1 MTKSNPTR
9 MVRDYAWI
17 ALGSVLYSLSFDW
30 FYVPNQIGFG
40 GLTALGMILNYLS
53 PAIPIGMVVLILNIP
68 LFLLGWTF
76 LGGHTLVSSLLA
88 MTATSVLVDL
98 IAAMHTFPSMDPML
112 AAIFGGVSLGVSLG
126 MIFSK
131 GATTGGTDLTARL
144 LKLPFAWLPMGKL
157 LMVVDLTMLLSVSL
171 VFRSM
176 ESAMYGM
183 ISLYISTLVMDGV
196 LYGLDQSKVAYI
208 VTTRPQEIAAE
219 IDRQMDRGATF
230 LHGEGSFSRGEQKLV
245 LMCAFKQKQI
255 VPLKALVHELD
266 PEAFL
271 IVCDAHEV
279 LGQGFRRYQKNDI

>member
-1 MTKSNPTR
+1 MTKPNLTR

-40 GLTALGMILNYLS
+40 GLTALGMILNHLS

-68 LFLLGWTF
+68 LFLLGWKF
-76 LGGHTLVSSLLA
+76 LGGHTLVSSLFA

-98 IAAMHTFPSMDPML
+98 IAAMYTFPSMDPML

-230 LHGEGSFSRGEQKLV
+230 LHGEGSFSREEKLV

-271 IVCDAHEV
+271 IVCDAQIGRAHV
-279 LGQGFRRYQKNDI
+279 

>member
-1 MTKSNPTR
+1 MTKPNLSR

-17 ALGSVLYSLSFDW
+17 FLGSVLYSVSFDW

-40 GLTALGMILNYLS
+40 GLTALGMILNHIS
-53 PAIPIGMVVLILNIP
+53 PAIPIGGVVLVLNIP
-68 LFLLGWTF
+68 LFILGWKF
-76 LGGHTLVSSLLA
+76 LGGHTLVSSLFA
-88 MTATSVLVDL
+88 MAATSVLVDL
-98 IAAMHTFPSMDPML
+98 IAAVYAFPPMDPML

-144 LKLPFAWLPMGKL
+144 LKIPFAWLPVGKL
-157 LMVVDLTMLLSVSL
+157 LMAVDLLMLLAVSIA
-171 VFRSM
+171 FRSM
-176 ESAMYGM
+176 NSAMYGM
-183 ISLYISTLVMDGV
+183 ISLYISTMVMDGV
-196 LYGLDQSKVAYI
+196 LYGMDQSKVAYI
-208 VTTRPQEIAAE
+208 VTAQPRAITEE
-219 IDRQMDRGATF
+219 IDKQLDRGVTY
-230 LHGEGSFSRGEQKLV
+230 LHGEGSFSGEEKLV

-279 LGQGFRRYQKNDI
+279 LGEGFRRYRKNDL

>member
-1 MTKSNPTR
+1 MTKHTLSR

-40 GLTALGMILNYLS
+40 GLTALGMILNHLS
-53 PAIPIGMVVLILNIP
+53 PAIPIGTVVLVLNIP
-68 LFLLGWTF
+68 IFILGWKF
-76 LGGHTLVSSLLA
+76 LGGHTLVSSLFA
-88 MTATSVLVDL
+88 MAATSVLVDL
-98 IAAMHTFPSMDPML
+98 IAAAYTFPPMDPML
-112 AAIFGGVSLGVSLG
+112 AAVFGGVMLGVSLG
-126 MIFSK
+126 MIFSR
-131 GATTGGTDLTARL
+131 GATTGGTDLIARL
-144 LKLPFAWLPMGKL
+144 LKLPFAWLPVGKL
-157 LMVVDLTMLLSVSL
+157 LMAVDLSMLLAVSIA
-171 VFRSM
+171 FRSM
-176 ESAMYGM
+176 ESAMYGI
-183 ISLYISTLVMDGV
+183 ISLYISTMVMDGV
-196 LYGLDQSKVAYI
+196 LYGMDRSKVAYI
-208 VTTRPQEIAAE
+208 VTARPQEVAAE

-230 LHGEGSFSRGEQKLV
+230 LHGEGSFSREEKLV

>member
-1 MTKSNPTR
+1 MTKHTLSR
-9 MVRDYAWI
+9 VARDYAWI
-17 ALGSVLYSLSFDW
+17 FLGSVLYSVSFDW

-40 GLTALGMILNYLS
+40 GLTALGMILNHFA
-53 PAIPIGMVVLILNIP
+53 PAIPIGTVVLVLNIP
-68 LFLLGWTF
+68 LFLLGWKF
-76 LGGHTLVSSLLA
+76 LGGHTLVSSLFA

-98 IAAMHTFPSMDPML
+98 IAAVYTFPPMDPML

-144 LKLPFAWLPMGKL
+144 LKIPFAWLPVGKL
-157 LMVVDLTMLLSVSL
+157 LMAVDLLMLLAVSIA
-171 VFRSM
+171 FRSM
-176 ESAMYGM
+176 NSAMYGM
-183 ISLYISTLVMDGV
+183 ISLYISTMVMDGV
-196 LYGLDQSKVAYI
+196 LYGMDRSKVAYI
-208 VTTRPQEIAAE
+208 VTSRPQEIAAE

-230 LHGEGSFSRGEQKLV
+230 LHGEGSFSGEEKLV

-279 LGQGFRRYQKNDI
+279 LGQGFRRYQKNDL

>member
-1 MTKSNPTR
+1 MTKPSASR
-9 MVRDYAWI
+9 VIRGYLWI
-17 ALGSVLYSLSFDW
+17 ALASALYALSFDW
-30 FYVPNQIGFG
+30 FYAPNQLGFG
-40 GLTALGMILNYLS
+40 GLTALGMILNHFS
-53 PAIPIGMVVLILNIP
+53 SAIPIGTVVLVLNIP
-68 LFLLGWTF
+68 IFILGWKF
-76 LGGHTLVSSLLA
+76 LGGHTLVSSLFA
-88 MTATSVLVDL
+88 MAATSVLVDL
-98 IAAMHTFPSMDPML
+98 IAAIYTFPPMDPML
-112 AAIFGGVSLGVSLG
+112 AAVFGGVSLGVSLG

-131 GATTGGTDLTARL
+131 GATTGGTDLIARL
-144 LKLPFAWLPMGKL
+144 LKLPFAWLPIGKL
-157 LMVVDLTMLLSVSL
+157 LLVVDLAMLLAVSIA
-171 VFRSM
+171 FRSM
-176 ESAMYGM
+176 ESAMYGI
-183 ISLYISTLVMDGV
+183 ISLYISTLVMDMV

-230 LHGEGSFSRGEQKLV
+230 LHGEGSFSREEKLV

>member
-1 MTKSNPTR
+1 MTKHNLSR
-9 MVRDYAWI
+9 MVRDYLWI
-17 ALGSVLYSLSFDW
+17 FLGSVLYSLSFDW

-68 LFLLGWTF
+68 LFLLGWKF
-76 LGGHTLVSSLLA
+76 LGGHTLVSSLFA

-98 IAAMHTFPSMDPML
+98 IAAMYTFPSMDPML

-230 LHGEGSFSRGEQKLV
+230 LHGEGSFSREEKLV

>member
-1 MTKSNPTR
+1 MTKHTLTR

-40 GLTALGMILNYLS
+40 GLTALGMILNHLS
-53 PAIPIGMVVLILNIP
+53 PAIPIGTVVLVLNIP
-68 LFLLGWTF
+68 IFILGWKF
-76 LGGHTLVSSLLA
+76 LGGHTLVSSLFA
-88 MTATSVLVDL
+88 MAATSVLVDL
-98 IAAMHTFPSMDPML
+98 IAAIYTFPPMDPML
-112 AAIFGGVSLGVSLG
+112 AAVFGGVSLGASLG

-131 GATTGGTDLTARL
+131 GATTGGTDLIARL

-157 LMVVDLTMLLSVSL
+157 LLVVDLAMLLAVSIA
-171 VFRSM
+171 FRSM
-176 ESAMYGM
+176 ESAMYGI
-183 ISLYISTLVMDGV
+183 ISLYISTLVMDMV

-230 LHGEGSFSRGEQKLV
+230 LHGEGSFSREEKLV

-255 VPLKALVHELD
+255 VPLKALVHDLD

-279 LGQGFRRYQKNDI
+279 LGQCFRRYQKNDI

>member
-1 MTKSNPTR
+1 MTKHTLSR

-40 GLTALGMILNYLS
+40 GLTALGMILNHLS
-53 PAIPIGMVVLILNIP
+53 PAIPIGTVVLVLNIP
-68 LFLLGWTF
+68 IFILGWKF
-76 LGGHTLVSSLLA
+76 LGGHTLVSSLFA
-88 MTATSVLVDL
+88 MAATSVLVDL
-98 IAAMHTFPSMDPML
+98 IAAIYTFPPMDPML
-112 AAIFGGVSLGVSLG
+112 AAVFGGVSLGASLG

-131 GATTGGTDLTARL
+131 GATTGGTDLIARL
-144 LKLPFAWLPMGKL
+144 LKLPFAWLPIGKL
-157 LMVVDLTMLLSVSL
+157 LLAVDLAMLLAVSIA
-171 VFRSM
+171 FRSM
-176 ESAMYGM
+176 ESAMYGI
-183 ISLYISTLVMDGV
+183 ISLYISTLVMDMV

-230 LHGEGSFSRGEQKLV
+230 LHGEGSFSREEKLV

>member
-1 MTKSNPTR
+1 MKQAGFSR
-9 MVRDYAWI
+9 LARDYIWI

-40 GLTALGMILNYLS
+40 GLTALGMILNHLS
-53 PAIPIGMVVLILNIP
+53 PAVPIGTVVLVLNIP
-68 LFLLGWTF
+68 IFLLGWKY

-88 MTATSVLVDL
+88 MAATSILVDL
-98 IAAMHTFPSMDPML
+98 FAVLYEFPSMDPML
-112 AAIFGGVSLGVSLG
+112 AAIFGGVSLGAALG
-126 MIFSK
+126 IIFSK
-131 GATTGGTDLTARL
+131 GATTGGTDLIARL
-144 LKLPFAWLPMGKL
+144 LKLPFAWLPMGRL
-157 LMVVDLTMLLSVSL
+157 VMVVDTAMLLSVSIA
-171 VFRSM
+171 FRSL
-176 ESAMYGM
+176 ESAMYGL
-183 ISLYISTLVMDGV
+183 IALYITTIVMDMV

-230 LHGEGSFSRGEQKLV
+230 LHGEGSFSGQDKLV
-245 LMCAFKQKQI
+245 LMCAFKQRQI
-255 VPLKALVHELD
+255 VPLKALIHEMD

>member
-1 MTKSNPTR
+1 MAKPNLTR

-40 GLTALGMILNYLS
+40 GLTALGMILNHLS
-53 PAIPIGMVVLILNIP
+53 PAIPIGTVVLVLNIP
-68 LFLLGWTF
+68 IFILGWKF
-76 LGGHTLVSSLLA
+76 LGGHTLVSSLFA
-88 MTATSVLVDL
+88 MAATSVLVDL
-98 IAAMHTFPSMDPML
+98 IAALYTFPPMDPML
-112 AAIFGGVSLGVSLG
+112 AAVFGGVSLGASLG

-131 GATTGGTDLTARL
+131 GATTGGTDLIARL

-157 LMVVDLTMLLSVSL
+157 LLAVDLSMLLAVSIA
-171 VFRSM
+171 FRSM
-176 ESAMYGM
+176 ESAMYGI
-183 ISLYISTLVMDGV
+183 ISLYISTLVMDMV

-230 LHGEGSFSRGEQKLV
+230 LHGEGSFSREEKLV

>member
-1 MTKSNPTR
+1 MAKPNLTR

-68 LFLLGWTF
+68 LFLLGWKF
-76 LGGHTLVSSLLA
+76 LGGHTLVSSLFA

-98 IAAMHTFPSMDPML
+98 IAAMYTFPSMDPML
-112 AAIFGGVSLGVSLG
+112 AAIFGGGSLGVSLG

-230 LHGEGSFSRGEQKLV
+230 LHGEGSFSREEKLV

>member
-1 MTKSNPTR
+1 MTKPNLTR

-68 LFLLGWTF
+68 LFLLGWKF
-76 LGGHTLVSSLLA
+76 LGGHTLVSSLFA

-230 LHGEGSFSRGEQKLV
+230 LHGEGSFTGQDKLV
-245 LMCAFKQKQI
+245 LMCAFKQRQI
-255 VPLKALVHELD
+255 VPLKELVHELD
-266 PEAFL
+266 PQAFL

>member
-1 MTKSNPTR
+1 MTKTTFSR

-68 LFLLGWTF
+68 LFLLGWKF
-76 LGGHTLVSSLLA
+76 LGGHTLVSSLFA

-98 IAAMHTFPSMDPML
+98 IAAMYTFPSMDPML

-230 LHGEGSFSRGEQKLV
+230 LHGEGSFSREEKLV

>member
-1 MTKSNPTR
+1 MTKHTLSR
-9 MVRDYAWI
+9 GLRDYAWI
-17 ALGSVLYSLSFDW
+17 FLGSVLYSVSFDW

-40 GLTALGMILNYLS
+40 GLTALGMILNHFA
-53 PAIPIGMVVLILNIP
+53 PAIPIGTVVLVLNIP
-68 LFLLGWTF
+68 LFLLGWKF
-76 LGGHTLVSSLLA
+76 LGGHTLVSSLFA

-98 IAAMHTFPSMDPML
+98 IAAVYTFPSMDPML

-144 LKLPFAWLPMGKL
+144 LKIPFAWLPVGKL
-157 LMVVDLTMLLSVSL
+157 LMAVDLLMLLAVSIA
-171 VFRSM
+171 FRSM
-176 ESAMYGM
+176 NSAMYGI
-183 ISLYISTLVMDGV
+183 ISLYISTMVMDGV
-196 LYGLDQSKVAYI
+196 LYGMDRSKVAYI
-208 VTTRPQEIAAE
+208 VTSRPQEVAGE

-230 LHGEGSFSRGEQKLV
+230 LHGEGSFSGEEKLV

-279 LGQGFRRYQKNDI
+279 LGQGFRRYQKNDL